1 MKLECVKNKGEIKM
15 SKTYRLFISHSWS
28 YDKNYKRVVELLEEQ
43 GLNFYDHSVP
53 KDDPIHT
60 NGTDKQLHDAIEA
73 KMKGTSCI
81 LILAGVYASYSKW
94 IKKEI
99 DIAKSYGKKI
109 IAIELWDSGRTSK
122 VVKDS
127 ADRIVKWQGKS
138 IADAIKELA

>member
-1 MKLECVKNKGEIKM
+1 M
-15 SKTYRLFISHSWS
+15 SKTYRLFISHSWAYGDA
-28 YDKNYKRVVELLEEQ
+28 YDKITEFLEQE
-43 GLNFYDHSVP
+43 NISYYDHSVP
-53 KDDPIHT
+53 IDDPIHT
-60 NGTDKQLHDAIEA
+60 DGSDEELEEAIDAKI
-73 KMKGTSCI
+73 KGTSCI

-99 DIAKSYGKKI
+99 DIAESYGKKI

>member
-1 MKLECVKNKGEIKM
+1 M

-28 YDKNYKRVVELLEEQ
+28 YDENYKRVVELIEEQ
-43 GLNFYDHSVP
+43 GLSFYDHSVP

-60 NGTDKQLHDAIEA
+60 NGTDKELHDAIEA

-99 DIAKSYGKKI
+99 TIAESYGKTI
-109 IAIELWDSGRTSK
+109 IAIEPWDSEKTSK
-122 VVKDS
+122 VVKDAS
-127 ADRIVKWQGKS
+127 HKIVKWQGKS